1 MRHHKCGIPKNIDKK
16 IPGSFLFIIPV
27 FVISF
32 NSFLFFSCVRAEP
45 ARMEFILGTICS
57 VNLYGLGSESV
68 YNEIFGR
75 LREIEN
81 LMSVNIPSS
90 EISRINA
97 AAGIEP
103 VRVSEETFN
112 VIKRAVYF
120 ARLSEGA
127 FDPSIG
133 PVVILWGIG
142 SGSERVPASGEI
154 AELLPLVNWRNIELD
169 EEAKTVFLTQC
180 GMSLDLGAIAKGYAA
195 DEAAAIVKK
204 ALISRALIDLGGNI
218 IITGEK
224 KDASPWR
231 IGVQNPEKQRGTAL
245 GYLQITAAPN
255 ESKTVVTSGT
265 YERYFENDGIRYH
278 HLFNPPLG
286 YPAQNGL
293 ISVTVT
299 ADVSMD
305 ADALSTAVFV
315 LGFEKGFAL
324 IESLDGIEAVFVF
337 EDRSVRTTA
346 GADFTL
352 TDKTY
357 FIKK

>member
-1 MRHHKCGIPKNIDKK
+1 
-16 IPGSFLFIIPV
+16 
-27 FVISF
+27 
-32 NSFLFFSCVRAEP
+32 
-45 ARMEFILGTICS
+45 
-57 VNLYGLGSESV
+57 
-68 YNEIFGR
+68 
-75 LREIEN
+75 
-81 LMSVNIPSS
+81 
-90 EISRINA
+90 
-97 AAGIEP
+97 
-103 VRVSEETFN
+103 
-112 VIKRAVYF
+112 
-120 ARLSEGA
+120 
-127 FDPSIG
+127 
-133 PVVILWGIG
+133 
-142 SGSERVPASGEI
+142 
-154 AELLPLVNWRNIELD
+154 
-169 EEAKTVFLTQC
+169 
-180 GMSLDLGAIAKGYAA
+180 
-195 DEAAAIVKK
+195 
-204 ALISRALIDLGGNI
+204 
-218 IITGEK
+218 
-224 KDASPWR
+224 
-231 IGVQNPEKQRGTAL
+231 
-245 GYLQITAAPN
+245 QITAAPN